1 MTPEAEGQVRAAVA
15 ALAEALIAA
24 LRAEAAQATAGPDR
38 LLSIDQA
45 AEALGIGRSRLY
57 DELAAG
63 RLRSVKLG
71 RRRLVPSSA
80 IEVYITEK
88 AGPDRISGPAR
99 EARRARAERSTA
111 S

>member
-1 MTPEAEGQVRAAVA
+1 MTADVEDRVRAAVE
-15 ALAEALIAA
+15 ALADALIAA

-38 LLSIDQA
+38 LLSIDEA

-57 DELAAG
+57 DEIGAG

-80 IEVYITEK
+80 IREFTE
-88 AGPDRISGPAR
+88 ADRG
-99 EARRARAERSTA
+99 RS
-111 S
+111 